1 MASSKDEEY
10 TTINGDDETINHL
23 QNVMTIPELD
33 DIDDEKNTDP
43 LQLDPDSEIV
53 NEMAV
58 SEMLNHN
65 QSPVSNATAS
75 LVVVANVDKLLPN
88 ISMGKVNEKGGR

>member
-1 MASSKDEEY
+1 
-10 TTINGDDETINHL
+10 
-23 QNVMTIPELD
+23 MTIPELD
-33 DIDDEKNTDP
+33 DIDVEKNTDP

-65 QSPVSNATAS
+65 
-75 LVVVANVDKLLPN
+75 
-88 ISMGKVNEKGGR
+88 